1 MVTIQLQFVDNKM
14 KISRQK
20 LRQLICEAMYDLT
33 TLPPK
38 EQGIPTS
45 MIGISDPS
53 RREKLAAISQSPDGG
68 YQQAAELIDTFGGT
82 PAVIGMEGGYEA
94 AAERGEKLRDLEF
107 FRPLIEK
114 VPKEV
119 DAFGFDYYKD
129 VFNRSSDYEG
139 MGPIYRF
146 QAKVLG
152 CEVDDLAYIEV
163 GANMPGDRG
172 YDTYYDMGKILKKLG
187 IQPVPITGLPNNYG
201 YNQLYTI
208 PKDPKNGLEEDLKI
222 LHTDFYLDGY
232 TTYTV
237 CG

>member
-1 MVTIQLQFVDNKM
+1 
-14 KISRQK
+14 
-20 LRQLICEAMYDLT
+20 MYDPR

-38 EQGIPTS
+38 KKGIPTS
-45 MIGISDPS
+45 MIGVADPS
-53 RREKLAAISQSPDGG
+53 RKEKLAAISQSPDGG
-68 YQQAAELIDTFGGT
+68 YRQSVELINSFGGT
-82 PAVIGMEGGYEA
+82 PAVIAMEDGYEA
-94 AAERGEKLRDLEF
+94 AAERGEKLRNLEF

-114 VPKEV
+114 IPKNV

-129 VFNRSSDYEG
+129 VFDQKHLEV

-146 QAKVLG
+146 QAGVLG
-152 CEVDDLAYIEV
+152 CQVDDLAYIEV
-163 GANMPGDRG
+163 GGNMPGDRG
-172 YDTYYDMGKILKKLG
+172 FDTYYNMGKMLKKMK
-187 IQPVPITGLPNNYG
+187 IQPVPIAGLPNNYG

-208 PKDPKNGLEEDLKI
+208 PKDPKNGLAEDLKI

>member
-1 MVTIQLQFVDNKM
+1 M
-14 KISRQK
+14 KLSRQQ
-20 LRQLICEAMYDLT
+20 LRQLILELAMYDPR

-38 EQGIPTS
+38 KQGIPTS
-45 MIGISDPS
+45 MIGIADPD
-53 RREKLAAISQSPDGG
+53 RKEKLAAISQSPDGG
-68 YQQAAELIDTFGGT
+68 YRQSAELIDAFGGT
-82 PAVIGMEGGYEA
+82 P
-94 AAERGEKLRDLEF
+94 AERGEKLRDLEF

-129 VFNRSSDYEG
+129 VFDQKHLDF
-139 MGPIYRF
+139 MDPIYRF

-152 CEVDDLAYIEV
+152 CQVDDLAYIEV

-172 YDTYYDMGKILKKLG
+172 YDTYYDLGKMLEKMG

-201 YNQLYTI
+201 YNKLYTI
-208 PKDPKNGLEEDLKI
+208 PKDEYGLEEDLKI
-222 LHTDFYLDGY
+222 LHTDFYREGY